1 MLSTIKTQY
10 MLIHNIFNSIYAMKL
25 CGKFSFV
32 SQEGD
37 GSTFFVNLPL

>member
-1 MLSTIKTQY
+1 

-25 CGKFSFV
+25 GGKFSFV

-37 GSTFFVNLPL
+37 GSTFFVNLSF